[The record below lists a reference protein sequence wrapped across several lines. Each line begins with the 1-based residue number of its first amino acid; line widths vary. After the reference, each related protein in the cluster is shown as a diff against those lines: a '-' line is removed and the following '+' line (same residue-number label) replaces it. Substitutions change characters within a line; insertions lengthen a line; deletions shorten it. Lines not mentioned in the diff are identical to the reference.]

1 MSCWRVKIVHCV
13 LWFECSGGA
22 RQLFNKLYTKASIT
36 TPRRTVRSG
45 CQMENKEGKEEGQE
59 VNLGI
64 ESWTLIM
71 QLYKL
76 GVVRAITFNFY

>member
-1 MSCWRVKIVHCV
+1 
-13 LWFECSGGA
+13 
-22 RQLFNKLYTKASIT
+22 
-36 TPRRTVRSG
+36 
-45 CQMENKEGKEEGQE
+45 MENKEGKEEGQE

-76 GVVRAITFNFY
+76 GVVRAITLNFY